1 MSLHLPSEDE
11 LREIARSETTL
22 QRAAMARE
30 ILRLREAL
38 AKDEAEL
45 AKPEPFSQCSDG
57 WGYVISSIGWDDI
70 KMPSRIS
77 ICRTHQDGREELLS
91 FVPERK
97 REPEVK
103 RLEGERVVIKP
114 KGTIVGKDGM
124 EIVGNVEV
132 CGDYEP
138 PADVLGEAL
147 RRSVLLATPGKG
159 LPLGSRD
166 GCLLGESVDAAKFR
180 HLHAAVSKLAQVVE
194 RIARA
199 QRGGK

>member
-1 MSLHLPSEDE
+1 MIDVEQYLPNDAA
-11 LREIARSETTL
+11 LRGMCLKDGLWNVRY
-22 QRAAMARE
+22 QAMARE

-38 AKDEAEL
+38 AKAEAEL

-138 PADVLGEAL
+138 PADVLGEAFRICMHESQLEPEPFRFKKL
-147 RRSVLLATPGKG
+147 R
-159 LPLGSRD
+159 
-166 GCLLGESVDAAKFR
+166 E
-180 HLHAAVSKLAQVVE
+180 AVSELAKVVE
-194 RIARA
+194 RIAR
-199 QRGGK
+199 GGK